1 MSTGCASVRG
11 ERWGTAEPEGLSPP
25 LWWGQ
30 GSCPRRAGVPQAV
43 ELGGCLDGGRGG
55 KPSSAKNLS
64 QQRGQPFWLWSQHFE
79 GYDME
84 ELSL

>member
-1 MSTGCASVRG
+1 MNFEKLAGQADGGQLAELSTGCASVRG
-11 ERWGTAEPEGLSPP
+11 ERWGTAEPAGLSP
-25 LWWGQ
+25 LSGSDWGQ

-64 QQRGQPFWLWSQHFE
+64 Q
-79 GYDME
+79 
-84 ELSL
+84 